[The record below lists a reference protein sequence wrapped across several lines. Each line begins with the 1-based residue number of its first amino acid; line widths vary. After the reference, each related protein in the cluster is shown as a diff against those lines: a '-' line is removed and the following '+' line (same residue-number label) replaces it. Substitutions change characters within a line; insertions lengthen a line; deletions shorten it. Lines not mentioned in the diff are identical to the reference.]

1 MQTASPNGTYSAPI
15 GRVMSTSQPK
25 RADEPGPCSIVREAG
40 EAFVDE
46 TVARGGKLVN
56 ARRFVGA

>member
-1 MQTASPNGTYSAPI
+1 
-15 GRVMSTSQPK
+15 MSTSQPK